1 LRALAA
7 INHIISIFISKGH
20 HFLIALLLFFL
31 TSSAVASTPVKLDSL
46 SAKQVWFA
54 AQVLPGSGQVINKQY
69 WKVPAFYAGM
79 GSMLYF
85 GLQANT
91 KYHDLRD
98 EFRKPIYGPEEEF
111 RFKEKWMAYKVE
123 RNIMYAG
130 AAAFYVASVADAM
143 IVKTKGKHSPIT
155 ATIFSALVP
164 GMGQVYNQKL
174 WKVPV
179 VFGGIAALYYVIDFN
194 QRGYKRFGDA
204 YKQYPNDEFGGRWSE
219 TELIYLRDAYRRNRD
234 LSIIG
239 FFGLYVL
246 NIIDANVDAHFFD
259 WDISD
264 DLAFKVEPVFNGGFS
279 SYNQYS
285 EPSVGLRFS
294 YKF

>member
-1 LRALAA
+1 MAA
-7 INHIISIFISKGH
+7 INHIIKIIPSKGH
-20 HFLIALLLFFL
+20 HVLIALILFFY
-31 TSSAVASTPVKLDSL
+31 TSSAFAAQPVKLDSL
-46 SAKQVWFA
+46 SARQVWFA
-54 AQVLPGSGQVINKQY
+54 AQVLPGSGQIINKQY

-85 GLQANT
+85 GLKANEN
-91 KYHDLRD
+91 YHNTIN
-98 EFRKPIYGPEEEF
+98 EFKKPIYGPEEEY
-111 RFKEKWMAYKVE
+111 RFKEKWVAYKVE
-123 RNIMYAG
+123 RNIFYAG
-130 AAAFYVASVADAM
+130 VAAFYVASVADAM
-143 IVKTKGKHSPIT
+143 IVKTKAKHSPVT
-155 ATIFSALVP
+155 ATVLSTIAP

-179 VFGGIAALYYVIDFN
+179 VFGSMAALYYVIDFN

-204 YKQYPNDEFGGRWSE
+204 YKLYPNDEFGGRWGKN
-219 TELIYLRDAYRRNRD
+219 ELLYLRDAYRRNRD

-239 FFGLYVL
+239 MFGIYVL

-264 DLAFKVEPVFNGGFS
+264 DLAFKIEPVFNGGFS
-279 SYNQYS
+279 SFNPYS
-285 EPSVGLRFS
+285 DPSVGLRFS